1 MMCFVFSALH
11 FPSPIPSVL
20 CSALSGP
27 PHPMLLPH
35 PPLPGSCHPHP
46 LSASSP
52 GSCSLIQLGRCNL
65 FKKKC
70 HNVVITPVG
79 DLARVAGGGGWGV
92 GDPHPQLRAQVWNG
106 LSLGSPPTPLGSISE
121 PMESRVWSSP
131 APGPEIL
138 RQKLK
143 MIRFIVSMEGPWSSP
158 SQSPCQTRRVV
169 IGGGGRGGR
178 GGL

>member
-1 MMCFVFSALH
+1 MYFMFSALH
-11 FPSPIPSVL
+11 FPSPILSVL
-20 CSALSGP
+20 CSVLSGP

-79 DLARVAGGGGWGV
+79 DLARVAQGGGWWV
-92 GDPHPQLRAQVWNG
+92 GDPHPQLRAQVWKG
-106 LSLGSPPTPLGSISE
+106 LSLGSLPTPLGSISE
-121 PMESRVWSSP
+121 PTESRAWSSP
-131 APGPEIL
+131 TPGPEIL
-138 RQKLK
+138 RQKLE

-158 SQSPCQTRRVV
+158 SQSPCRTKRVV
-169 IGGGGRGGR
+169 IGGGGGWGW